1 VKRQKAPA
9 AQWYFGDWQR
19 DTALR
24 SCSLAAR
31 GLWMEMLCVM
41 HDGTPRGTMRAGDRR
56 LDDLDTIARMSGAAP
71 SDEVPK
77 LFSELETAGVF
88 SREPDGTIFSRRMV
102 RDTHLAQVRSDAG
115 AKGGSTTQQKLR
127 DYSAEK
133 EAAATV
139 VAERRPPQSTAPA
152 LGELKSAR
160 AEGEASIKTFTQL
173 HSDVREEALADVKHA
188 TSLAEINASVFAA
201 RQQHLR
207 GEIEAKAAPVGM
219 GIE

>member
-1 VKRQKAPA
+1 
-9 AQWYFGDWQR
+9 
-19 DTALR
+19 
-24 SCSLAAR
+24 
-31 GLWMEMLCVM
+31 
-41 HDGTPRGTMRAGDRR
+41 MRAGDRR

-102 RDTHLAQVRSDAG
+102 RDTHLAQARSDAG

-201 RQQHLR
+201 RPAASARRDRSEGRASRDGHRVTYAARVWLGGARHGTARR
-207 GEIEAKAAPVGM
+207 GTARQDKGSNRTR
-219 GIE
+219 GFSQ